1 MVFTTSINHPKEF
14 SVVSGNTDL
23 SVEVD
28 SINQS
33 IRLILMTAR
42 GELFGDPNFGSR
54 LHEYLFDYSG
64 EALYGLL
71 RSEIASVL
79 NGQESRITVF
89 EDNISFKES
98 GTTLLVDIK
107 YTIRYTNHSSE
118 TTLLIKKEED
128 SWVI

>member
-14 SVVSGNTDL
+14 SVISGVTDL
-23 SVEVD
+23 ATEID

-33 IRLILMTAR
+33 IRLILTSAR

-64 EALYGLL
+64 EALYNLL
-71 RSEIASVL
+71 KSEIASVL
-79 NGQESRITVF
+79 NSQESRVTVF
-89 EDNISFKES
+89 EDDISFKED
-98 GTTLLVDIK
+98 GTSLTIDIK

-118 TTLLIKKEED
+118 TVLLVKKEED
-128 SWVI
+128 SWVT